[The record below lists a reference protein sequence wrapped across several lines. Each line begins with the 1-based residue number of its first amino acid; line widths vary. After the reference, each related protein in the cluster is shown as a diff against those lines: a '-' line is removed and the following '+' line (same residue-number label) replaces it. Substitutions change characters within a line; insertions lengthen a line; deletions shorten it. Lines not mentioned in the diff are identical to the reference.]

1 MEQPPEQTEKSF
13 SFQGLREAYPHL
25 DWPKMQL
32 CCMPQ
37 LTCFY
42 NPVGFT
48 FAFKMFILISNY
60 VYSMLQ
66 PPLFSLF
73 YFMFYI
79 CPIFCLFLCQGQIC
93 FMWYSL
99 SSKSSAYFEFFVQE
113 MMIILILLLLF
124 LSTFANLVE
133 GLFSGIFNVTLEID
147 MIMPQWKLGY
157 DNLEDG

>member
-1 MEQPPEQTEKSF
+1 MTFITKAIISLRKRVRKRELLFYTLFQSKAVFLLFQVWEYTTNTYGKNCGIRTEIFSLWSCQGVEQPPERTEKSF

-42 NPVGFT
+42 NPASFT

-60 VYSMLQ
+60 VYCMLQ

-73 YFMFYI
+73 YFMFYTY
-79 CPIFCLFLCQGQIC
+79 PTFCLFLCQGQIC
-93 FMWYSL
+93 F
-99 SSKSSAYFEFFVQE
+99 
-113 MMIILILLLLF
+113 
-124 LSTFANLVE
+124 
-133 GLFSGIFNVTLEID
+133 
-147 MIMPQWKLGY
+147 
-157 DNLEDG
+157 